1 LKKQRFLNITMASR
15 VAGGFRHGPC
25 DDIDKKGHIVPKR
38 DMTGCTMSITR
49 VSRIT
54 ANTAPMMR
62 RAGDIAVTPPPG
74 TALVP
79 LAPATQA
86 EPASL
91 HLNRPDPSFV
101 THLIAMAEHS
111 PQTRILRRAATAD
124 VEAAYRSVA
133 NQNETAYVTGLR
145 MRLTA

>member
-1 LKKQRFLNITMASR
+1 
-15 VAGGFRHGPC
+15 
-25 DDIDKKGHIVPKR
+25 
-38 DMTGCTMSITR
+38 MTGLAMSITR
-49 VSRIT
+49 VSRIA

-62 RAGDIAVTPPPG
+62 RAGDIAVTPTPSN
-74 TALVP
+74 ALAT
-79 LAPATQA
+79 LMPAART

-101 THLIAMAEHS
+101 THLIAMAEQA
-111 PQTRILRRAATAD
+111 PQTRVLRRAATAD

-133 NQNETAYVTGLR
+133 NQNEATYGTGLR